1 MNLISQDVYDET
13 LSPPR
18 LIAGRFVK
26 DGRIVFPLPDGSS
39 GEDVERIHLKREGKL
54 WAYTVQRFPPG
65 PPFVGVRDAAEFKPF
80 AIGYVE
86 LENEIIVE
94 SHIVVDD
101 FSLLSVGM
109 PMTLTTTIIPGGDDR
124 EDVRMFAFKPV
135 GPEKT

>member
-1 MNLISQDVYDET
+1 MNLIPQDVYDDT

-18 LIAGRFVK
+18 LVAGRVVD
-26 DGRIVFPLPDGSS
+26 DGRIVFPLPDNAS
-39 GEDVERIHLKREGKL
+39 GEEIERIHLKREGKL

-94 SHIVVDD
+94 SHIVIDD
-101 FSLLSVGM
+101 FSRLSVGM
-109 PMTLTTTIIPGGDDR
+109 PMVLTTTIIPGGDGR
-124 EDVRMFAFKPV
+124 EDTQMFAFKPA
-135 GPEKT
+135 GHENK